1 MSSPVPDNGYMWK
14 LNFSLV
20 VGLSLSI
27 VAPQAIA
34 QVSEPQVVTGE
45 YIVKFK
51 KQSSVSGAGFSKMAS
66 SFGSSVSV
74 KNVFAASRMMHLK
87 VNDSEGRDALY
98 SNPDVEFI
106 EPNYILSV
114 NPVDVS
120 ALGSAPSP
128 SDSYG
133 QSRANVQV
141 RDSWNI
147 QKPYDQGDKV
157 VVAVIDTGLDRG
169 HLIFKDS
176 GGLWENEAEKNGRA
190 GVDDDGNGYV
200 DDINGWNYVG
210 NNSNVHDDNNH
221 GTHVAG
227 IVLGVGQD
235 VMAYPV
241 RESKVKILPLK
252 FLDSKGA
259 GSTANA
265 VSAIYYAV
273 AQGAKVI
280 NNSWGGPSYSQSLH
294 EAYAYAYN
302 NGVVIVSAAGN
313 SNTSN
318 DTTPMYPASINSP
331 NNISVASTTD
341 SDFKSSFSNFGV
353 GSVHL
358 AAPGTSILSSVPG
371 SGCFAPGCFQMMSGT
386 SMAAPFVAGLAAL
399 VLREAPQLSSYQ
411 VKSVIE
417 GSLDRVSGLSSVVAT
432 SGRVNAYKAIVTA
445 KSNVGTQPW
454 APAYSPDYKSS
465 RSTASAMDAMPGAGC
480 GLVKAMIDKGGTGG
494 GSGALAL
501 LAVFALPFLVALGL
515 RNKKEVQAPVA
526 ATNRRAYDRFS
537 VAKKAVLKA
546 NDQLIDITTEDLSVG
561 GISFR
566 SDAGLNKGQIIEL
579 QFSDRTDEKLEAEVV
594 WCSTKQ
600 EYGLRF
606 LNVSESIKF
615 QIQSWT
621 QGLVPT

>member
-1 MSSPVPDNGYMWK
+1 MSSLVPDNEDMWK
-14 LNFSLV
+14 LNLSLV
-20 VGLSLSI
+20 VGLSLS
-27 VAPQAIA
+27 VVVPSALAQVSAPQA
-34 QVSEPQVVTGE
+34 VTGE

-51 KQSSVSGAGFSKMAS
+51 QQSSVSSAGLSKMAGT
-66 SFGSSVSV
+66 FGASVSV

-87 VNDSEGRDALY
+87 VNDEAARDALY
-98 SNPDVEFI
+98 ANPDVEFI

-120 ALGSAPSP
+120 PLGSAPQA

-147 QKPYDQGDKV
+147 QKPYDSGDKV

-169 HLIFKDS
+169 HLLFKDS
-176 GGLWENEAEKNGRA
+176 GAIWENEAEKNGQA

-210 NNSNVHDDNNH
+210 STGNVHDDNNH

-241 RESKVKILPLK
+241 RESKLRILPLK

-273 AQGAKVI
+273 AKGAKVI

-313 SNTSN
+313 SNTNN
-318 DTTPMYPASINSP
+318 DSTPMYPANINSP

-341 SDFKSSFSNFGV
+341 SDYKSSFSNYGV
-353 GSVHL
+353 GSVHV
-358 AAPGTSILSSVPG
+358 AAPGSSILSSVPG
-371 SGCFAPGCFQMMSGT
+371 SGCFAPGCYQMMSGT

-399 VLREAPQLSSYQ
+399 ILREAPQLSSYQ
-411 VKSVIE
+411 VKSIIE
-417 GSLDRVSGLSSVVAT
+417 GSLDRVNGLSTVVST
-432 SGRVNAYKAIVTA
+432 SGRVNAYKAIINA
-445 KSNVGTQPW
+445 KANVDTPPW
-454 APAYSPDYKSS
+454 SPAYAPDYKTS
-465 RSTASAMDAMPGAGC
+465 RSTASAMEALPGAGC
-480 GLVKAMIDKGGTGG
+480 GLVKALVDKGGTGG
-494 GSGALAL
+494 GSGAWTLVAIL
-501 LAVFALPFLVALGL
+501 MLPFAVAVAL
-515 RNKKEVQAPVA
+515 RNRKEAQTP
-526 ATNRRAYDRFS
+526 ATANRRIHDRFS

-546 NDQLIDITTEDLSVG
+546 NDQLIDITTADMSVG
-561 GISFR
+561 GISFK

-579 QFSDRTDEKLEAEVV
+579 QFSDKADEKLEAEVV

-621 QGLVPT
+621 QGLIPT